1 MERMHFQDGI
11 TLVAGVVLIAAP
23 FVLAITPPEGMGLA
37 LLIANFVASG
47 AAAVI
52 LGAAALFYFRKWEEW
67 LDIALGVWLVASPWM
82 LGFTYSQSAM
92 WTAIA
97 CGIVI
102 AAMGIWRTLEENG
115 ERVY

>member
-1 MERMHFQDGI
+1 MKTQHFQKRITDHDFVLEEEIMERMHFQDGI
-11 TLVAGVVLIAAP
+11 TLIAGVVLIAAP

-82 LGFTYSQSAM
+82 LGFTYSQSA
-92 WTAIA
+92 
-97 CGIVI
+97 
-102 AAMGIWRTLEENG
+102 
-115 ERVY
+115 